1 MDKEKTILLQLTN
14 KQVESWIVGDNSDDG
29 LLDDQMDMF
38 RPILR
43 GVDEDG
49 DSYYENPIVI
59 FDTPFATYN
68 NMREEIWVVKVTIYP
83 VEE

>member
-14 KQVESWIVGDNSDDG
+14 KQVESWIVGNNSDDG
-29 LLDDQMDMF
+29 LLNDQMDIF

-43 GVDEDG
+43 IRGDD

-59 FDTPFATYN
+59 FGTPFAAYN
-68 NMREEIWVVKVTIYP
+68 NIREEIWVVKVTIYP

>member
-1 MDKEKTILLQLTN
+1 MTEEKTMFLQLTN
-14 KQVESWIVGDNSDDG
+14 KQVESWINRSDDG
-29 LLDDQMDMF
+29 LLNDQMAMF
-38 RPILR
+38 SPILR
-43 GVDEDG
+43 GVDADG

-68 NMREEIWVVKVTIYP
+68 NIRQEIWVVKVTIYP

>member
-1 MDKEKTILLQLTN
+1 MNEEKTMFLRLTN
-14 KQVESWIVGDNSDDG
+14 KQVESWINRSDDG
-29 LLDDQMDMF
+29 LLNDQMAMF
-38 RPILR
+38 SPILR
-43 GVDEDG
+43 GVDADG

-68 NMREEIWVVKVTIYP
+68 NIRQEIWVVKVTIYP

>member
-1 MDKEKTILLQLTN
+1 MNEEKTMFLQLTN
-14 KQVESWIVGDNSDDG
+14 KQVESWINRSDDG
-29 LLDDQMDMF
+29 LLDDQVAMF
-38 RPILR
+38 SPMLR
-43 GVDEDG
+43 GVDADG

-68 NMREEIWVVKVTIYP
+68 NIRQEIWVVKVTIYP

>member
-1 MDKEKTILLQLTN
+1 MNKEKTILLQLTN
-14 KQVESWIVGDNSDDG
+14 KQVESWIYRSEDG
-29 LLDDQMDMF
+29 LLNDQMDIF

-43 GVDEDG
+43 ISGDD

-59 FDTPFATYN
+59 FGTPFAAYN
-68 NMREEIWVVKVTIYP
+68 NIRQEIWVVKVTIHP

>member
-1 MDKEKTILLQLTN
+1 MFLQLTN
-14 KQVESWIVGDNSDDG
+14 KQVESWINRSDDG

-38 RPILR
+38 RPVLR
-43 GVDEDG
+43 GDD
-49 DSYYENPIVI
+49 DSYYENPMVI

-68 NMREEIWVVKVTIYP
+68 NIRQEIWVVKVTIYP